1 MSFGGFIG
9 NLISG
14 GGSSGYGDMSNQIQ
28 QGINALNQQYGS
40 GQQVL
45 QPWEQQGLNAFGQYG
60 SAINGMSNPSQFYSN
75 IMNQYQMSPAAQ
87 FQEQQGQQ
95 AMNQASAASGT
106 LGSGG
111 AQKALD
117 QYSQGVASQD
127 QNQYFGNVMGINN
140 QYLGGLQNQY
150 GTGFGAANALNEN
163 YMGLGNQLAA
173 MYGNLGESQLGGQS
187 SMYGGLQNLI
197 GMGAA
202 SGPGQQMLGGIG
214 NFVSGLF

>member
-14 GGSSGYGDMSNQIQ
+14 GGSSGYGAMGNEIQ
-28 QGINALNQQYGS
+28 QGINSLNQQYGY
-40 GQQVL
+40 GQKVL

-60 SAINGMSNPSQFYSN
+60 SAINSMANPSQFYSN

-95 AMNQASAASGT
+95 AMNQAAAASGT

-117 QYSQGVASQD
+117 QYSQGVAAQD

-163 YMGLGNQLAA
+163 YMNLGNNLAQ
-173 MYGNLGESQLGGQS
+173 MYGNLGQAQYGADQ
-187 SMYGGLQNLI
+187 SMYGGLQGLL
-197 GMGAA
+197 GAA
-202 SGPGQQMLGGIG
+202 GGTGLMKQAG
-214 NFVSGLF
+214 NFIDSIF